1 MTDIN
6 HNVTEREKM
15 KEILRESEKK
25 YHSVYDSMN
34 EGVALHQI
42 IYDEQGETVD
52 YTIID
57 VNPAYESI
65 TGLKREKA
73 VGSRASEL
81 YGIGNSPYLDIYAKV
96 AATGQPTSF
105 ETYFPP
111 IDKHFSISV
120 FSLSKGQFATVFTDI
135 TAHKKAEKALI
146 SEKERLAVTLRSIG
160 DGVIATDT
168 EGKIVLI
175 NKVAEKLTGWP
186 QKEAFGKPLGEV
198 FRIINEKTS
207 TPCENP
213 VENVLK
219 TGVIVGLANDTVLVS
234 RDGKERILADS
245 GAPIRDGDDK
255 IIGVVLVFRDIT
267 KRKQTE
273 KQLKYYTENLEK
285 LVEERTDA
293 LSESEEKLKVILS
306 GIGDFVTIQNKNLDI
321 IWANQ
326 SIKDI
331 WGDVIGKKCYEVYK
345 GLTVPC
351 PDCYVEKVFNEGKTV
366 VSERVDIGPDGK
378 HIHLLI
384 TSSPVKDAE
393 GNIVAIAEM
402 EKDITERKNLERKLE
417 EYTESLEK
425 IVKKRKELELRLKN
439 YTENLEKMVEERT
452 KALRE
457 SEEKLK
463 AILAGIGDLITIQN
477 KELDVIWANQ
487 PMKDIYGEDIIG
499 LKCYDVYK
507 GLLAEKCPDCTVE
520 NVLSEEKT
528 FISEQINTLPD
539 GRHVHTLV
547 SSSPMRDVEGNIVGV
562 VEVVKDITKRK
573 NAEEALKE
581 SEERYR
587 GLYESSIDGIASLDL
602 KGHIVECNQA
612 FAEMLGYTKEEL
624 YNLTTFDLTPSKW
637 LDTNKRFH
645 KQLLTTNYSKELEK
659 EYYKKDGSI
668 IHVSIKGW
676 PIREKEG
683 KPIGMWGIIRD
694 ITERKQAE
702 KKINESEKKYSTIV
716 EKGNDGI
723 IIIQDGLLKFANS
736 KMVETTGFSLEDA
749 IEKPFINFVAPEYKE
764 LVIDRYKKRLSGKEV
779 SNKYEIELFSRDGRK
794 IPIEISAS
802 VIEYEGRP
810 ADMAILRDITERREA
825 EEKLKQT
832 LEELSR
838 SNSELEKFAY
848 ITSHDLQ
855 EPLRMVA
862 SFLQLLEHRY
872 KDKLD
877 EDANEFIAFAV
888 DGANRLK
895 GMIKDLLTYS
905 RVGTRGKSFELFDSK
920 EALDLAL
927 INLKMAIEES
937 NAVITNDLLPNIMA
951 DRSQLIQLF
960 QNLIGNAIKFRGKA
974 LPRVHVSARQEG
986 SDWIFSVRDNGIGV
1000 DPKYFDRIFD
1010 VFQRLH
1016 SRDEYPGSGIGLS
1029 ICKKIVERHNGRIW
1043 VESQPE
1049 NGSTFFFTIP
1059 LRHAV

>member
-219 TGVIVGLANDTVLVS
+219 TGVTVGLANDTVLVS

-384 TSSPVKDAE
+384 
-393 GNIVAIAEM
+393 
-402 EKDITERKNLERKLE
+402 
-417 EYTESLEK
+417 
-425 IVKKRKELELRLKN
+425 
-439 YTENLEKMVEERT
+439 
-452 KALRE
+452 
-457 SEEKLK
+457 
-463 AILAGIGDLITIQN
+463 
-477 KELDVIWANQ
+477 
-487 PMKDIYGEDIIG
+487 
-499 LKCYDVYK
+499 
-507 GLLAEKCPDCTVE
+507 
-520 NVLSEEKT
+520 
-528 FISEQINTLPD
+528 
-539 GRHVHTLV
+539 

-749 IEKPFINFVAPEYKE
+749 IEKPFINFIAPEYKE
-764 LVIDRYKKRLSGKEV
+764 LVLDRYKKRLSGKEV

-794 IPIEISAS
+794 IPIETSAS

-810 ADMAILRDITERREA
+810 ADIAILRDITERREA

-1000 DPKYFDRIFD
+1000 DPKYFNRIFD

-1059 LRHAV
+1059 FRHAV

>member
-1 MTDIN
+1 MLLYMTDIN

-219 TGVIVGLANDTVLVS
+219 TGVTVGLANDTVLVS

-384 TSSPVKDAE
+384 
-393 GNIVAIAEM
+393 
-402 EKDITERKNLERKLE
+402 
-417 EYTESLEK
+417 
-425 IVKKRKELELRLKN
+425 
-439 YTENLEKMVEERT
+439 
-452 KALRE
+452 
-457 SEEKLK
+457 
-463 AILAGIGDLITIQN
+463 
-477 KELDVIWANQ
+477 
-487 PMKDIYGEDIIG
+487 
-499 LKCYDVYK
+499 
-507 GLLAEKCPDCTVE
+507 
-520 NVLSEEKT
+520 
-528 FISEQINTLPD
+528 
-539 GRHVHTLV
+539 

-749 IEKPFINFVAPEYKE
+749 IEKPFINFIAPEYKE
-764 LVIDRYKKRLSGKEV
+764 LVLDRYKKRLSGKEV

-794 IPIEISAS
+794 IPIETSAS

-810 ADMAILRDITERREA
+810 ADIAILRDITERREA

-1000 DPKYFDRIFD
+1000 DPKYFNRIFD

-1059 LRHAV
+1059 FRHAV